1 MFCLVDFTAGF
12 SFYIKKN
19 EVNESLN
26 RTNDKLDRLE
36 EEKSIN
42 TPRTTL
48 MIRMKLVRKS

>member
-12 SFYIKKN
+12 SFCIKKI